1 MRLLVHGLGAWMAAQ
16 AADGRYPRPVAVGL
30 SMLIARL
37 GTPTVMIALAGLALK
52 KLDEAGAFKAA
63 PARRRRAA
71 RAARG

>member
-1 MRLLVHGLGAWMAAQ
+1 MAAQ

-63 PARRRRAA
+63 PARRRRTA
-71 RAARG
+71 RATRG